1 MFDVRF
7 DLGINLRCLFCRAT
21 APVAD
26 LITRRR
32 RACPTNSKRQ
42 SRAVVADGFNRAAFH
57 RFFAHRFLLRIL
69 RLFVNVGVS
78 AVVVPLEIGRR
89 GFAAQIAIDA
99 LIIDVKFPGDI
110 FRVFVCRICHV
121 LSRW

>member
-21 APVAD
+21 ALVAD
-26 LITRRR
+26 LITGRR
-32 RACPTNSKRQ
+32 RACPANSKRQ
-42 SRAVVADGFNRAAFH
+42 SLVA
-57 RFFAHRFLLRIL
+57 
-69 RLFVNVGVS
+69 
-78 AVVVPLEIGRR
+78 PLEIGRR

-99 LIIDVKFPGDI
+99 LIVDVKFPGDI

-121 LSRW
+121 LSQ